1 METNAP
7 AAKAAE
13 SAEPRKAPTT
23 EVTLAKAHTH
33 DGKQLAA
40 KATIKVTARQ
50 KAFLQEAGVVAAD
63 AKQEK

>member
-23 EVTLAKAHTH
+23 EVALGKAHTH

-40 KATIKVTARQ
+40 KDKIKVTARQ
-50 KAFLQEAGVVAAD
+50 KAFLQEAGVLAD
-63 AKQEK
+63 EAKQEK